1 MLAYWKWIATPL
13 IGAAI
18 GYATNWVAVK
28 MLFRPR
34 KAIYVFGKKL
44 PFTPGVIPKGKARLA
59 KAIGQAVEK
68 QLLTK
73 EVLQEV
79 LLSEEKKTMVES
91 AVSVWLQKQKESE
104 NTLRETAV
112 HILSEEKTVHFVER
126 AEESLTDLIYNKV
139 LQMNVGEI
147 IADKVMEVAMDKLK
161 DSMFGMMMGS
171 SFLEP
176 IARQVE
182 EKINEY
188 VESYG
193 RPVVEQ
199 MVLDES
205 AKLQEKTVGETVC
218 QMEEYGI
225 DLSAFAVQQY
235 EMILSEKLPQIL
247 DMLQLSSIVEE
258 RINAMDV
265 AEVEELML
273 SIMKKELRAVVNL
286 GALIGLILGFINV
299 LIFYM

>member
-44 PFTPGVIPKGKARLA
+44 PFTPGVIPRGKARLA

-79 LLSEEKKTMVES
+79 LLSEEKKAMVES
-91 AVSVWLQKQKESE
+91 AVSAWLQKQKESE

-112 HILSEEKTVHFVER
+112 HIFSEEKTVHFVER

-205 AKLQEKTVGETVC
+205 AKLQEKTVGETFC

-235 EMILSEKLPQIL
+235 EMLLSEKLPQIL

>member
-79 LLSEEKKTMVES
+79 LLSEEKKAMVES
-91 AVSVWLQKQKESE
+91 AVSAWLQKQKESE

-112 HILSEEKTVHFVER
+112 HIFSEEKTVHFVER
-126 AEESLTDLIYNKV
+126 TEESLTDLIYNKV

-205 AKLQEKTVGETVC
+205 AKLQEKTVGETFC

-235 EMILSEKLPQIL
+235 EMLLSEKLPQIL

>member
-79 LLSEEKKTMVES
+79 LLSEEKKAMVES
-91 AVSVWLQKQKESE
+91 AVSAWLQKQKESE

-112 HILSEEKTVHFVER
+112 HIFSEEKTVHFVER

-199 MVLDES
+199 MVLDEL
-205 AKLQEKTVGETVC
+205 AKLQEKTVGETFC

-235 EMILSEKLPQIL
+235 EMIFSEKLPQIL

>member
-91 AVSVWLQKQKESE
+91 AVSVWLQKQKESG

>member
-79 LLSEEKKTMVES
+79 LLSEEKKAMVES
-91 AVSVWLQKQKESE
+91 AVSAWLQKQKESE

-112 HILSEEKTVHFVER
+112 HIFSEEKTVHFVER

-205 AKLQEKTVGETVC
+205 AKLQEKTVGETFC

-235 EMILSEKLPQIL
+235 EMLLSEKLPQIL